1 MLNHR
6 SFCPNLQKVID
17 TLGFEAF
24 TPIQQLAF
32 PVIEKHEHALI
43 ISATGSGKTEAA
55 VLPVFNRLLAQWEKG
70 IKKPGINI
78 LYITPL
84 RALNR
89 DIFKRVIEIGNQLGI
104 RTSIR
109 HSDTTQH
116 ERRKQTLDPP
126 HMLITTPETL
136 GIILTAKR
144 LGQHLRNV
152 SWVIIDEIH
161 ELVDSKRGTQLFL
174 ALERLERF

>member
-1 MLNHR
+1 MLNDS
-6 SFCPNLQKVID
+6 SFSPALQEVIAN
-17 TLGFEAF
+17 LGFKKF
-24 TPIQQLAF
+24 TPIQELTF
-32 PVIEKHEHALI
+32 PIVQNGENALI

-55 VLPVFNRLLAQWEKG
+55 VFPVFDQMIRRWEAG
-70 IKKPGINI
+70 NKKPGINI

-89 DIFKRVIEIGNQLGI
+89 DIFKRVIDIGEQLGI
-104 RTSIR
+104 RTGIR
-109 HSDTTQH
+109 HSDTSQY

-126 HMLITTPETL
+126 NMLITTPETL

-152 SWVIIDEIH
+152 
-161 ELVDSKRGTQLFL
+161 
-174 ALERLERF
+174 